1 MTNRLAHA
9 ISPYLRSHAENPVD
23 WFPWGEEAF
32 AAARSRKVP
41 VLVSIGY
48 STCHWCHV
56 MARESFSD
64 PVLAA
69 YLNEHFVAI
78 KVDRE
83 EHPEVDTV
91 YLAAA
96 GAFTQDLG
104 WPLNVFVTPEGKAFY
119 GGTYSPPTP
128 LQGHPSFR
136 QVLEAVTDA
145 WTTRNADVL
154 LSAEQVATAL
164 AVGQEALAD
173 RSGVDGFDPATIP
186 FEAIVAE
193 LGQYEDQQYG
203 GFGGAPK
210 FPVAPVLRFLLEA
223 GTPASTALA
232 IRTLEAMA
240 GSELRDAVEGGFF
253 RYSTRRDWTDPHY
266 ERMLYDNALLLDAYT
281 AVWARDAGLPWART
295 AAEGIARF
303 LLEVMQLPSGGFASA
318 QDSESTVDGARV
330 EGGYYGLDAAGRL
343 QQVPPALDQK
353 VLSGWN
359 GLAIGAL
366 ARASLV
372 FGREDWAMAAEHAA
386 DYLIEAHVGG
396 EAGADGG
403 ADARGGVRAG
413 ADADAGADG
422 GVQGT
427 AGADARADAGAHG
440 GVPATAGADAGGGG
454 AAAGVAT
461 GMHLVRASIDGRVST
476 AAATLEDYGM
486 LAEGLLRL
494 AAVTGS
500 VRYAMVGRMLVD
512 AVLDDDVLDAVP
524 GRAAMDAMLGAAGSD
539 AAPRNGG
546 AGGASPA
553 EEPAPAGATPT
564 IFRAPGGGD
573 RVLRAQ
579 GLAVELDPSE
589 GAYPSGTSA
598 TASAALLLHT
608 LTAESRYREAAL
620 AALAPL
626 AAEATARPISF
637 GATLEL
643 LARLAR
649 PAEQLVLIEPDAVS
663 SASAAVDDTDHDAAM
678 QADGLRAAV
687 RMWSGAGVVA
697 VATVAEARMLAE
709 AGFELFADRG
719 TRDGHPTAYRCF
731 DFVCRLPVTSAS
743 ALRA

>member
-32 AAARSRKVP
+32 SAARARRVP

-64 PVLAA
+64 PELAA

-128 LQGHPSFR
+128 AQGHPSFR
-136 QVLEAVTDA
+136 QVLEAVTEA

-154 LSAEQVATAL
+154 LSADQVASAL
-164 AVGQEALAD
+164 AAGQEGLA
-173 RSGVDGFDPATIP
+173 SGPETAEFDPASVP
-186 FEAIVAE
+186 FDAIVAE
-193 LGQYEDQQYG
+193 LGRYEDQGFG

-223 GTPASTALA
+223 GTPASTGLA
-232 IRTLEAMA
+232 TRTLEVMA

-253 RYSTRRDWTDPHY
+253 RYATRRDWSDPHY

-281 AVWARDAGLPWART
+281 TQWALDPALPWARE

-318 QDSESTVDGARV
+318 QDSESTVDGSRV
-330 EGGYYGLDAAGRL
+330 EGGYYALDAEERSR
-343 QQVPPALDQK
+343 QVPPALDEK

-372 FGREDWAMAAEHAA
+372 FGRDDWAMAAEHAA
-386 DYLIEAHVGG
+386 DYLVEAHIS
-396 EAGADGG
+396 ASADG
-403 ADARGGVRAG
+403 ASTRVAG
-413 ADADAGADG
+413 
-422 GVQGT
+422 T
-427 AGADARADAGAHG
+427 R
-440 GVPATAGADAGGGG
+440 
-454 AAAGVAT
+454 
-461 GMHLVRASIDGRVST
+461 LVRASIDGRVSS

-486 LAEGLLRL
+486 LADGLLRL
-494 AAVTGS
+494 AVVTGS
-500 VRYAMVGRMLVD
+500 VRYATVGRMLVD
-512 AVLDDDVLDAVP
+512 AVLDVVVLDAAAAGDGSLAPSSSDAMRDETVP
-524 GRAAMDAMLGAAGSD
+524 G
-539 AAPRNGG
+539 GG
-546 AGGASPA
+546 KRS
-553 EEPAPAGATPT
+553 AGATDEGSEREPLGHSAAGDAPT
-564 IFRAPGGGD
+564 GAAATEAGTASERAAAPVFRAPGGGD
-573 RVLRAQ
+573 PVLRAQ

-608 LTAESRYREAAL
+608 LTADPRYRQAAL
-620 AALAPL
+620 TALAPL
-626 AAEATARPISF
+626 AAEAAARPISF
-637 GATLEL
+637 GATLEVF
-643 LARLAR
+643 ARAAR
-649 PAEQLVLIEPDAVS
+649 PAEQLVLIEPDAGPGL
-663 SASAAVDDTDHDAAM
+663 AAEPTEAPDHDATM
-678 QADGLRAAV
+678 QADGLRAEV
-687 RMWSGAGVVA
+687 RMWSGANVVA
-697 VATVAEARMLAE
+697 IATEAEARMLAE
-709 AGFELFADRG
+709 GGFDLFADRVA
-719 TRDGHPTAYRCF
+719 RDGHPTAYRCF
-731 DFVCRLPVTSAS
+731 DFVCRLPATSAS

>member
-23 WFPWGEEAF
+23 WFPWGDEAF
-32 AAARSRKVP
+32 AAARSRRVP

-56 MARESFSD
+56 MARETFSD
-64 PVLAA
+64 PVLAS

-128 LQGHPSFR
+128 IQGHPSFR
-136 QVLEAVTDA
+136 QVLEAVNEA

-154 LSAEQVATAL
+154 DSAERVASAL
-164 AVGQEALAD
+164 AAGQEALA
-173 RSGVDGFDPATIP
+173 GATGPAGFDPASVP
-186 FEAIVAE
+186 FDAIVAE
-193 LGQYEDQQYG
+193 LAQYEDRQFG

-223 GTPASTALA
+223 GSPDSTALA
-232 IRTLEAMA
+232 TRMLEAMA
-240 GSELRDAVEGGFF
+240 GSELRDPVEGGFF
-253 RYSTRRDWTDPHY
+253 RYATRRDWTEPHY

-281 AVWARDAGLPWART
+281 ALWARDPGLPWARE
-295 AAEGIARF
+295 AAEGIAGF
-303 LLEVMQLPSGGFASA
+303 LTGVMQLPSGGFASA
-318 QDSESTVDGARV
+318 QDSESAVDGSRV
-330 EGGYYGLDAAGRL
+330 EGGYYALDAEGRSR
-343 QQVPPALDQK
+343 QVAPALDQK

-372 FGREDWAMAAEHAA
+372 FDRGDWTMAAQHAA
-386 DYLIEAHVGG
+386 DYLLEAHVTDGG
-396 EAGADGG
+396 GNGGRGADF
-403 ADARGGVRAG
+403 
-413 ADADAGADG
+413 
-422 GVQGT
+422 
-427 AGADARADAGAHG
+427 
-440 GVPATAGADAGGGG
+440 GGG
-454 AAAGVAT
+454 AT
-461 GMHLVRASIDGRVST
+461 SELRLVRASIDARVST

-494 AAVTGS
+494 AVVAGS
-500 VRYAMVGRMLVD
+500 VRYAMAGRMLVD
-512 AVLDDDVLDAVP
+512 AVLADSAPD
-524 GRAAMDAMLGAAGSD
+524 GAASD
-539 AAPRNGG
+539 GAASDG
-546 AGGASPA
+546 AESLPV
-553 EEPAPAGATPT
+553 
-564 IFRAPGGGD
+564 FRAPGGGD
-573 RVLRAQ
+573 PVLRAQ

-608 LTAESRYREAAL
+608 LTGEARYRDATL

-626 AAEATARPISF
+626 VAEATARPISF
-637 GATLEL
+637 GTTLEL

-649 PAEQLVLIEPDAVS
+649 PTEQLVLIEPDDGA
-663 SASAAVDDTDHDAAM
+663 DTSTDRDAAM
-678 QADGLRAAV
+678 QADGLRAEV
-687 RMWSGAGVVA
+687 RMWSGATVVA
-697 VATVAEARMLAE
+697 VATEAEARMLAG
-709 AGFELFADRG
+709 AGFELFADRTARG
-719 TRDGHPTAYRCF
+719 EHPTAYRCF
-731 DFVCRLPVTSAS
+731 DFVCRLPATSAS
-743 ALRA
+743 ALRG

>member
-32 AAARSRKVP
+32 AAARTRRVP

-64 PVLAA
+64 PVLAG

-154 LSAEQVATAL
+154 LSAEQVASAL
-164 AVGQEALAD
+164 AAGQEALAD
-173 RSGVDGFDPATIP
+173 GPDGAGFDPANVP

-193 LGQYEDQQYG
+193 LGQYEDQEFG

-210 FPVAPVLRFLLEA
+210 FPVAPVLGFLLER
-223 GTPASTALA
+223 GTPASTGLA
-232 IRTLEAMA
+232 TRTLAAMA
-240 GSELRDAVEGGFF
+240 ASELRDPVEGGFF

-281 AVWARDAGLPWART
+281 DQWARDPALPWARS
-295 AAEGIARF
+295 AADGIARF
-303 LLEVMQLPSGGFASA
+303 LLDVMQLPSGGFASA
-318 QDSESTVDGARV
+318 QDSESTVDGSRV
-330 EGGYYGLDAAGRL
+330 EGGYYKLDAAGRS
-343 QQVPPALDQK
+343 QQVPPALDEK

-372 FGREDWAMAAEHAA
+372 FGRDDWAMAAQHAA
-386 DYLIEAHVGG
+386 DYLIEAHISAPAGG
-396 EAGADGG
+396 D
-403 ADARGGVRAG
+403 
-413 ADADAGADG
+413 DG
-422 GVQGT
+422 GV
-427 AGADARADAGAHG
+427 
-440 GVPATAGADAGGGG
+440 ATAGG
-454 AAAGVAT
+454 T
-461 GMHLVRASIDGRVST
+461 RLVRASIDGRVSS

-486 LAEGLLRL
+486 LADGLLRL
-494 AAVTGS
+494 AVVSGS

-512 AVLDDDVLDAVP
+512 AVLDEAALDGGALDAVDDRGVP
-524 GRAAMDAMLGAAGSD
+524 GD
-539 AAPRNGG
+539 AAPDEGALDG
-546 AGGASPA
+546 AGADITAREGASSA
-553 EEPAPAGATPT
+553 V
-564 IFRAPGGGD
+564 FRAPGGGD
-573 RVLRAQ
+573 PVLRAQ

-608 LTAESRYREAAL
+608 LTAEPRYRRATL

-626 AAEATARPISF
+626 AAEAAARPISF
-637 GATLEL
+637 GATLGL

-649 PAEQLVLIEPDAVS
+649 PAEQLVLIDPDAARTDDLTTGAP
-663 SASAAVDDTDHDAAM
+663 SADDTDRDAAM
-678 QADGLRAAV
+678 QADGLRAEV
-687 RMWSGAGVVA
+687 RMWSGANVVA
-697 VATVAEARMLAE
+697 IATEAEARMLAE
-709 AGFELFADRG
+709 GGFELFADRG

-731 DFVCRLPVTSAS
+731 DFVCRLPATSAS